1 MLLCNR
7 LKSILPI
14 FAVMV
19 LVTAAPSLYAQF
31 ASGVEATVVDSTGA
45 VIPAAQLT
53 LINKATQV
61 SEKAVADP
69 QGYVHILQLPP
80 GTYSA
85 EIRAAGFKT
94 WQLDNIQVEGHDVR
108 TIYPKL
114 AIGSENTT
122 VTVTANTET
131 VETTKGNIG
140 RVLEAETMRESPM
153 VGQDVYAS
161 VATLAP
167 GVTGLGDASG
177 NISAAGS
184 VGTSSFNAEAGFQI
198 NAAGQRQEANEFQV
212 DGTVVDGNS
221 RDGVVNITPEP
232 ETIQEMKVTA
242 STFSAEKGRQSGA
255 LIEIFTKPGTN
266 RFHGM
271 ISEFHTD
278 KTLTSRTEFQTE
290 VPKYNRNDF
299 GGTIGGPIWKDKT
312 FFFGSL
318 FWTRAVLGS
327 TYVENVETPALRNW
341 VATNAPNSIANKFLS
356 QAPPAVDP
364 TANFLTAA
372 QVESNYGS
380 TFAPP
385 PIPSDLVV
393 EGTSTINVSPIANG
407 FQGHLRLDQNLNE
420 SKDKVFFSMFRN
432 TTQGETAD
440 GRPEYSYIAP
450 NATLY
455 AKFDY
460 LHVFS
465 PSLVNE
471 AGVSY
476 VRNTGSQSDKIP
488 SLPNV
493 YYIGGIDDD
502 FSQWGPSS
510 WAQNNF
516 LYQDDL
522 TYTHKGHTIHVG
534 LNVDRQQDLD
544 NFTNG
549 LVRPYFYFLNI
560 LDFAADHPFDQG
572 GPVVDLSTQT
582 TAHDLYQRVM
592 MLYVAPYVQD
602 DWKVLPRLTLNLGVR
617 LDDYT
622 HLATVENGQKPIAFF
637 TPGSGATFA
646 DQVAN
651 GSMQTR
657 GSNGAATTSTQYRFV
672 PRIGFAWDVHGDG
685 KLSLHGGYGIFN
697 NKVGEY
703 AYVNNMRTNPPGYAD
718 PSLSIFT
725 PGTTLAN
732 FSYGTSSSGAQGFAP
747 PPGLTYQIDSHGG
760 LVGTRTQVGGIDPR
774 LSPPL
779 VHSWGLG
786 LQQMIGGFVVELDYL
801 GTASRDLFLQTD
813 VNRFAGDYIVND
825 GSSKR
830 LNQSFAGVI
839 YGRSAG
845 IANSNVGAF
854 GISRH
859 FSRGWT
865 THVTY
870 TFSKSL
876 DYVSSNDNG
885 VAGGEAVFDAQHPE
899 RQYARSD
906 YDARHRLS
914 ADAVWDIPGIGS
926 GFLGTVTRG
935 FTVSPIVILQSGN
948 PYNVYTSASYS
959 SGGDY
964 NADGYGYDT
973 PNTPSFGR
981 VLHVSRSDYLKGVFT
996 ASEFP
1001 VPTPGTEGNLG
1012 RNVYNGPG
1020 FAETNIA
1027 VQRAFHLHFL
1037 GDAGRLEL
1045 RGEFLNAFNR
1055 VNLETPVGDL
1065 SNNLF
1070 GKSTGQYMPRQ
1081 IQLLG
1086 HIRF

>member
-1 MLLCNR
+1 MLFPRQLRFVIPAFVITCCVF
-7 LKSILPI
+7 LP
-14 FAVMV
+14 
-19 LVTAAPSLYAQF
+19 LSLHAQF
-31 ASGVEATVVDSTGA
+31 ASGVEATVVDATGA
-45 VIPAAQLT
+45 AIPGADLT
-53 LINKATQV
+53 LTNQATQV
-61 SEKAVADP
+61 SQKAIADP

-80 GTYSA
+80 GTYRA
-85 EIRAAGFKT
+85 EIHASGFKT
-94 WQLDNIQVEGHDVR
+94 WQLGDIRIEGHDVR

-114 AIGSENTT
+114 AVGSESTT
-122 VTVTANTET
+122 VTVEANAET

-153 VGQDVYAS
+153 VGQNVYAS

-184 VGTSSFNAEAGFQI
+184 VGTSSFSAESGFQI

-266 RFHGM
+266 KFHGM

-278 KTLTSRTEFQTE
+278 KTLTARTEFQTT

-299 GGTIGGPIWKDKT
+299 GGTFGGPLWRDKT

-318 FWTRAVLGS
+318 FWSRAIEGT
-327 TYVENVETPALRNW
+327 TYVDNVETPALRNW
-341 VATNAPNSIANKFLS
+341 VAANAPNSIANMFLS
-356 QAPPAVDP
+356 QAPPAVNP
-364 TANFLTAA
+364 TTNFLTAA
-372 QVESNYGS
+372 QVESAYGS
-380 TFAPP
+380 TYVPP
-385 PIPSDLVV
+385 AIPGNLVV
-393 EGTSTINVSPIANG
+393 EGTSTINVAPTANG
-407 FQGHLRLDQNLNE
+407 FQGHLRLDHNMRGGN
-420 SKDKVFFSMFRN
+420 DKLFFSLFRN

-440 GRPEYSYIAP
+440 GRPTYSYIAP

-455 AKFDY
+455 SKFDY

-476 VRNTGSQSDKIP
+476 VRNTGNQSDKIP

-493 YYIGGIDDD
+493 YYIGGISDD

-516 LYQDDL
+516 LYQDDVN
-522 TYTHKGHTIHVG
+522 YTHGGHSLHVG

-560 LDFAADHPFDQG
+560 LDFAADHPFQQG

-602 DWKVLPRLTLNLGVR
+602 DWKVSSRLTLNLGVR
-617 LDDYT
+617 LDYFGR
-622 HLATVENGQKPIAFF
+622 LATVENGHNPISFF
-637 TPGSGATFA
+637 TPGNGASFEDQIA
-646 DQVAN
+646 D
-651 GSMQTR
+651 GSMQR
-657 GSNGAATTSTQYRFV
+657 RNGSGAATINAQYRFV
-672 PRIGFAWDVHGDG
+672 PRVGFAWDVHGDG
-685 KLSLHGGYGIFN
+685 KLSLHGGYGMFN
-697 NKVGEY
+697 NKIGEY

-718 PSLSIFT
+718 PSLSIFNA
-725 PGTTLAN
+725 GTTLAN
-732 FSYGTSSSGAQGFAP
+732 FSYGTSNAGAQGFAP
-747 PPGLTYQIDSHGG
+747 PPGLTYKIDANGG
-760 LVGTRTQVGGIDPR
+760 LVGTRTQVGGVDPNLR
-774 LSPPL
+774 PPL

-786 LQQMIGGFVVELDYL
+786 LQQMIGGFVIELDYL

-813 VNRFAGDYIVND
+813 VNRFAGDYIVNN

-830 LNQSFAGVI
+830 LNQSFAGVL

-854 GISRH
+854 GISRR
-859 FSRGWT
+859 FSQGWT

-876 DYVSSNDNG
+876 DLLSSNDNG
-885 VAGGEAVFDAQHPE
+885 VGGGEAVYDAAHPE

-914 ADAVWDIPGIGS
+914 ADAVWDIPGARQ
-926 GFLGTVTRG
+926 GFLGTLTSG
-935 FTVSPIVILQSGN
+935 FTVSPIVVLQSGN
-948 PYNVYTSASYS
+948 PYNVYTSATYA

-973 PNTPSFGR
+973 PNTPVFGR
-981 VLHVSRSDYLKGVFT
+981 VIHASRSDYLKGVFK
-996 ASEFP
+996 ASDFP
-1001 VPTPGTEGNLG
+1001 VPTSGTEGKLG
-1012 RNVYNGPG
+1012 RNIYNGPG
-1020 FAETNIA
+1020 FASVNIA
-1027 VQRAFHLHFL
+1027 VQRAFRLPWL
-1037 GDAGRLEL
+1037 GDAGKFEL

-1055 VNLETPVGDL
+1055 VNLQSPIGDL
-1065 SNNLF
+1065 SNSLF
-1070 GKSTGQYMPRQ
+1070 GQSTAQYMPRQ
-1081 IQLLG
+1081 IQLVG

>member
-1 MLLCNR
+1 MLFPR
-7 LKSILPI
+7 QLKFILSI
-14 FAVMV
+14 FAVISC
-19 LVTAAPSLYAQF
+19 LTIAPSLHAQF
-31 ASGVEATVVDSTGA
+31 ASGIEATVVDSTGA
-45 VIPAAQLT
+45 SIPMAQLT
-53 LINKATQV
+53 LVNKATQV
-61 SEKAVADP
+61 SQRAVTDS

-80 GTYSA
+80 GTYRA
-85 EIRAAGFKT
+85 EIKATGFKT
-94 WQLDNIQVEGHDVR
+94 WQLDNIQVEGHDIR

-114 AIGSENTT
+114 AVGSENTT
-122 VTVTANTET
+122 VTVTADAET

-198 NAAGQRQEANEFQV
+198 NAAGQRQEANEYQV

-271 ISEFHTD
+271 LSEFHAD
-278 KTLTSRTEFQTE
+278 KPLTSRTEFQTE

-299 GGTIGGPIWKDKT
+299 GGTIGGPIIKDRT

-341 VATNAPNSIANKFLS
+341 VASNEPNSIANMFLS

-372 QVESNYGS
+372 QVENNYGS
-380 TFAPP
+380 TYAPP

-407 FQGHLRLDQNLNE
+407 FQGHLRLDQNM
-420 SKDKVFFSMFRN
+420 SGGKDKVFFSLFRN

-440 GRPEYSYIAP
+440 GRPKYSYIAP

-471 AGVSY
+471 AGMSY

-493 YYIGGIDDD
+493 YYIGGIDDH

-516 LYQDDL
+516 IYQDDL
-522 TYTHKGHTIHVG
+522 TYTHGGHTFHVG
-534 LNVDRQQDLD
+534 LNVDRQQDFD

-549 LVRPYFYFLNI
+549 LVRPYFYFLNV
-560 LDFAADHPFDQG
+560 LDFASDHPFDQG
-572 GPVVDLSTQT
+572 GPVVDLATQT

-592 MLYVAPYVQD
+592 MLYVAPYIQD
-602 DWKVLPRLTLNLGVR
+602 DWKILPRLTLNLGLR
-617 LDDYT
+617 LDDFT
-622 HLATVENGQKPIAFF
+622 HLATVENGQKPISFF
-637 TPGSGATFA
+637 TPGTGSTFA
-646 DQVAN
+646 EQTAN
-651 GSMQTR
+651 GSMQAR
-657 GSNGAATTSTQYRFV
+657 GSNGAATTSARYRFV
-672 PRIGFAWDVHGDG
+672 PRVGFAWDVHGNG
-685 KLSLHGGYGIFN
+685 TLSLHGGYGIFN
-697 NKVGEY
+697 DKVGEY

-718 PSLSIFT
+718 PSLSIFN

-732 FSYGTSSSGAQGFAP
+732 FSYGASSSGAQGFAP
-747 PPGLTYQIDSHGG
+747 PPGLTYKVDSHGG
-760 LVGTRTQVGGIDPR
+760 LVGTRTQVGGIDPN
-774 LSPPL
+774 LTPPL

-786 LQQMIGGFVVELDYL
+786 LQQMVGGFVVELDYL
-801 GTASRDLFLQTD
+801 GTASRNLFLQTD
-813 VNRFAGDYIVND
+813 VNRFSGDYIVNN
-825 GSSKR
+825 GTSKR

-839 YGRSAG
+839 YGRSVG

-859 FSRGWT
+859 FSHGWT

-885 VAGGEAVFDAQHPE
+885 VGGGEAVFDAQHPE

-914 ADAVWDIPGIGS
+914 ADAVWDIPGFRS
-926 GFLGTVTRG
+926 GFLGTLTKG

-948 PYNVYTSASYS
+948 PYNIYTSATYS
-959 SGGDY
+959 AGGDY
-964 NADGYGYDT
+964 NADGYGYDI
-973 PNTPSFGR
+973 PNAPAFGR
-981 VLHVSRSDYLKGVFT
+981 VIHASRSNYLKGVFT

-1001 VPTPGTEGNLG
+1001 APTRGTEGNLG

-1020 FAETNIA
+1020 FAQTNIA
-1027 VQRAFHLHFL
+1027 VQRSFHVPIL
-1037 GDAGRLEL
+1037 GDSGRLEL

-1081 IQLLG
+1081 IQLVG
-1086 HIRF
+1086 HLRF

>member
-1 MLLCNR
+1 MFFPRQLRFVFAALVVSGC
-7 LKSILPI
+7 ILS
-14 FAVMV
+14 V
-19 LVTAAPSLYAQF
+19 PSLKAQF
-31 ASGVEATVVDSTGA
+31 ASGVEATVADGTGA
-45 VIPAAQLT
+45 VIPGADLT
-53 LINKATQV
+53 VTNEATQV
-61 SEKAVADP
+61 SEKAVADQ

-80 GTYSA
+80 GTYRA
-85 EIRAAGFKT
+85 EIHAPGFKT
-94 WQLDNIQVEGHDVR
+94 WQLGHIRIEGHDVR

-114 AIGSENTT
+114 AIGSEDTT
-122 VTVTANTET
+122 VTVEANTET

-198 NAAGQRQEANEFQV
+198 NAAGQRQEANEYQV
-212 DGTVVDGNS
+212 DGTVVDGDS

-242 STFSAEKGRQSGA
+242 SAFSAEKGRESGA

-266 RFHGM
+266 QFHGM
-271 ISEFHTD
+271 LSEFHTD
-278 KTLTSRTEFQTE
+278 KTLTARTEFQTD

-299 GGTIGGPIWKDKT
+299 GGTLGGPIFKDKT

-318 FWTRAVLGS
+318 FWTRAVLGN
-327 TYVENVETPALRNW
+327 TYVENVETPALRSW
-341 VATNAPNSIANKFLS
+341 VAANEPNSIANLFLS

-380 TFAPP
+380 TYAPP
-385 PIPSDLVV
+385 PIPSSMIV

-407 FQGHLRLDQNLNE
+407 FQGHLRLDQNMSGGN
-420 SKDKVFFSMFRN
+420 DKVFFSLFRN

-440 GRPEYSYIAP
+440 GRPTYSYTAP

-465 PSLVNE
+465 SSLVNE
-471 AGVSY
+471 AGISL
-476 VRNTGSQSDKIP
+476 VRNTGNQSDVIP

-510 WAQNNF
+510 WVQNNF
-516 LYQDDL
+516 IYQDDL
-522 TYTHKGHTIHVG
+522 TYTHKGHTVHVG
-534 LNVDRQQDLD
+534 INVDRQQDMD

-560 LDFAADHPFDQG
+560 LDFAANHPFDQG
-572 GPVVDLSTQT
+572 GPVVDLATQT
-582 TAHDLYQRVM
+582 TAHNLYQRVL
-592 MLYVAPYVQD
+592 MLYVAPYIQD

-617 LDDYT
+617 MDDFG
-622 HLATVENGQKPIAFF
+622 HLATVENGQNPIAFF
-637 TPGSGATFA
+637 TPGTGSTFA
-646 DQVAN
+646 EQVAN

-657 GSNGAATTSTQYRFV
+657 GTNGAAAAHSQYRIV
-672 PRIGFAWDVHGDG
+672 PRVGFAWDVHGNG
-685 KLSLHGGYGIFN
+685 KLSLHGGFGMYN

-718 PSLSIFT
+718 PSLSIFNA
-725 PGTTLAN
+725 GTTLAN

-760 LVGTRTQVGGIDPR
+760 LVGTRTQVGGIDPNLR
-774 LSPPL
+774 PPL
-779 VHSWGLG
+779 VYSWGLG
-786 LQQMIGGFVVELDYL
+786 LQQMVGGFVLELDYL

-813 VNRFAGDYIVND
+813 VNRFAGDEIINH
-825 GSSKR
+825 GNLQR
-830 LNQSFAGVI
+830 LNPSFNGVI

-845 IANSNVGAF
+845 IANSDVGAF

-859 FSRGWT
+859 FSHGWT

-870 TFSKSL
+870 TLSKSL

-885 VAGGEAVFDAQHPE
+885 VAGGESVFDAQHPE

-906 YDARHRLS
+906 YDARHRVS
-914 ADAVWDIPGIGS
+914 ADAVWDIPGIS
-926 GFLGTVTRG
+926 EGFLGTLTRG

-948 PYNVYTSASYS
+948 PYNVYTSASYT

-973 PNTPSFGR
+973 PNTPAFGR
-981 VLHVSRSDYLKGVFT
+981 VLHASRSDYLKGVFT

-1001 VPTPGTEGNLG
+1001 VPTPGQEGDLG

-1020 FAETNIA
+1020 FAETNVA
-1027 VQRAFHLHFL
+1027 VQRSFRLPFL
-1037 GDAGRLEL
+1037 GEAGRFEL

-1055 VNLETPVGDL
+1055 VNLEMPVGDL

-1070 GKSTGQYMPRQ
+1070 GKSTAQYMPRQ
-1081 IQLLG
+1081 IQLVG